1 MTDQPLPH
9 RYAKYGLTDADAV
22 YARAWEA
29 HGRKVGLSPARIE
42 EGFKWYQNFKPG
54 MTVDEVADSF
64 RAFTA
69 RTWNSDEVGL
79 AATFHDA
86 VVMNGPQHL
95 ISQDSERRSRLQELE
110 ELTKDATSDYYT
122 GANAKELQREH
133 FDLLEQGSSPTQ
145 GSQPQGSQPTEG
157 QRPSRLAEL
166 NTMSANATGDYYAG
180 DNAKGLQREHLQ
192 LLEAQVDAAPDG
204 GTHGA

>member
-1 MTDQPLPH
+1 MSKT
-9 RYAKYGLTDADAV
+9 LTADG
-22 YARAWEA
+22 YQ
-29 HGRKVGLSPARIE
+29 KVNG
-42 EGFKWYQNFKPG
+42 KW
-54 MTVDEVADSF
+54 
-64 RAFTA
+64 
-69 RTWNSDEVGL
+69 
-79 AATFHDA
+79 
-86 VVMNGPQHL
+86 
-95 ISQDSERRSRLQELE
+95 
-110 ELTKDATSDYYT
+110 TKDGHKISFSISDPIPYSDYYT

-192 LLEAQVDAAPDG
+192 LLEAQADAAPDG